1 MSTLGLQSIVFIVG
15 GWGMFRTHLQAEV
28 KGAVAFGYGLRVWR
42 YVEQAIQCP
51 WLYVCWTEK
60 SGEVTLSSMLMVAD
74 MSMFED
80 MLDRQTEKLRV
91 ENVLL
96 VSPRHLNRSAGWLM
110 EELVELCEAVGPACE
125 HLAYVYKLE
134 GGRTYWDGYVQNPQH
149 TSLRVIYS
157 RS

>member
-80 MLDRQTEKLRV
+80 MLTGRPRSCEWRMCYLLAQGTSIE
-91 ENVLL
+91 VL
-96 VSPRHLNRSAGWLM
+96 
-110 EELVELCEAVGPACE
+110 VG
-125 HLAYVYKLE
+125 
-134 GGRTYWDGYVQNPQH
+134 
-149 TSLRVIYS
+149 
-157 RS
+157 